1 MATTIKGNPP
11 TAPTRPEAVFDREK
25 AEIVKQAREKLSSVA
40 LKEIPIIYD
49 FTAKVVKMFGSFIK
63 SVVVFGSFAKGD
75 ISEESDIDLLILI
88 DDASIGLT
96 PEIIA
101 FYNKELDKLL
111 RQEGSRL
118 KFHITTASISEF
130 WDSVRRGD
138 PLIIA
143 ILREGIPIADA
154 GFFSPIKRLLQ
165 QGKIRP
171 TPEAIELSVN
181 RALFHL
187 DDYSILTLSAINALY
202 WAAIESAHAALM
214 TVGSTPASPNHI
226 IDEMKSKLVGKSLA
240 TEDNVK
246 TFEGLYEEMKK
257 IVHKQKFEESADEMR
272 YWKEKTTKFVET
284 MKKITDDYRTVAS
297 SPKQQPPIA
306 TSSPPS
312 LPVIPKAK

>member
-1 MATTIKGNPP
+1 MATNMTTKGTPA
-11 TAPTRPEAVFDREK
+11 APTKPEAGWEKEK

-40 LKEIPIIYD
+40 LKEIPLIYD
-49 FTAKVVKMFGSFIK
+49 FTARVVKMFGSFIK
-63 SVVVFGSFAKGD
+63 SVVVFGSFAKGN
-75 ISEESDIDLLILI
+75 ISEESDIDLMILI

-96 PEIIA
+96 PEIIT
-101 FYNKELDKLL
+101 FYNKELDKML

-138 PLIIA
+138 PLTIA

-171 TPEAIELSVN
+171 TAEAIELSVN

-187 DDYSILTLSAINALY
+187 DDYSILTLNAINALY

-214 TVGSTPASPNHI
+214 TVGSTPASPRHI
-226 IDEMKSKLVGKSLA
+226 IDEMRTRLVGKNMA
-240 TEDNVK
+240 TEEDVK
-246 TFEGLYEEMKK
+246 TFEGLYDEMKK

-272 YWKEKTTKFVET
+272 YWKEKTSKFVET
-284 MKKITDDYRTVAS
+284 MKKITDKYRE
-297 SPKQQPPIA
+297 PPTA
-306 TSSPPS
+306 APSTPP
-312 LPVIPKAK
+312 VKTQ

>member
-1 MATTIKGNPP
+1 MATTTATTKGNP
-11 TAPTRPEAVFDREK
+11 AVGFDREK

-63 SVVVFGSFAKGD
+63 SVVVFGSFAKGNV
-75 ISEESDIDLLILI
+75 SEESDIDLMILI

-96 PEIIA
+96 PEIIS

-154 GFFSPIKRLLQ
+154 GFFSPICGLLRH
-165 QGKIRP
+165 GKIRP
-171 TPEAIELSVN
+171 TQYAI
-181 RALFHL
+181 
-187 DDYSILTLSAINALY
+187 
-202 WAAIESAHAALM
+202 
-214 TVGSTPASPNHI
+214 
-226 IDEMKSKLVGKSLA
+226 
-240 TEDNVK
+240 
-246 TFEGLYEEMKK
+246 
-257 IVHKQKFEESADEMR
+257 
-272 YWKEKTTKFVET
+272 
-284 MKKITDDYRTVAS
+284 
-297 SPKQQPPIA
+297 
-306 TSSPPS
+306 
-312 LPVIPKAK
+312 

>member
-1 MATTIKGNPP
+1 MATTTTTKGKPPAAPIK
-11 TAPTRPEAVFDREK
+11 PEAGWEREK
-25 AEIVKQAREKLSSVA
+25 AEIVRQAREKLSSVA
-40 LKEIPIIYD
+40 LHEIPIIYD

-63 SVVVFGSFAKGD
+63 SVVVFGSFAKGN
-75 ISEESDIDLLILI
+75 ISEESDIDLMILI

-101 FYNKELDKLL
+101 FYNKELDKML

-138 PLIIA
+138 PLTIA

-187 DDYSILTLSAINALY
+187 DDYSILTLNAINALY

-214 TVGSTPASPNHI
+214 TVGSTPASPRHI
-226 IDEMKSKLVGKSLA
+226 IDEMRAKLIGKNLA
-240 TEDNVK
+240 TEEDVK

-257 IVHKQKFEESADEMR
+257 IVHKQKFEESADELR
-272 YWKEKTTKFVET
+272 YWKEKTAKFVET
-284 MKKITDDYRTVAS
+284 MKRVTDKYREPTLPMS
-297 SPKQQPPIA
+297 Q
-306 TSSPPS
+306 SPP
-312 LPVIPKAK
+312 PK